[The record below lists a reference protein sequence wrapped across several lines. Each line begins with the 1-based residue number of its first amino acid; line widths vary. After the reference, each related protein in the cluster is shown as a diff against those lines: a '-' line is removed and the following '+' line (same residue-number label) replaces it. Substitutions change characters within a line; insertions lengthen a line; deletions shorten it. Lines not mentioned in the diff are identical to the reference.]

1 MSDQKTID
9 ESELNEIKE
18 TLKRC
23 PEGTLAALL
32 LYKQNGDVDAL
43 KTFLFGCIRRHTD
56 EEYHH
61 VLDSGSDKISFV
73 DDLGLDSMT
82 IMEIVM
88 MVEECL
94 GVRFDNDKL
103 MQMETLSDLNKYIK
117 KLS

>member
-1 MSDQKTID
+1 MADSKTID
-9 ESELNEIKE
+9 QSEIENLKE

-23 PEGTLAALL
+23 PEGTLEALL
-32 LYKQNGDVDAL
+32 RYRSEGDLDAL

-56 EEYHH
+56 EEYHAA
-61 VLDSGSDKISFV
+61 LDSGNEKISFI

-94 GVRFDNDKL
+94 EIRFDNDKL

-117 KLS
+117 KLG